1 MLFHL
6 PGNGAVQLGL
16 RVHSSLPGQY
26 ASSDYFSELSKERSK
41 EMLEGKMYLCNS
53 RGVATFMNEPPVSSD
68 ASTKAKSD

>member
-1 MLFHL
+1 MQAPTTF
-6 PGNGAVQLGL
+6 
-16 RVHSSLPGQY
+16 
-26 ASSDYFSELSKERSK
+26 ELSKERSK